1 MEVEQILIFLL
12 FGFLGLVFLLL
23 DFYLSKKRNKREG
36 EISLRFSENFWKKL
50 EAMIEEET
58 RKTVGEIEKK
68 IVENLIE
75 EERKQISNF
84 SQRLEGMAEEQK
96 KQILDFYQKIE
107 EKRKSFEQTM
117 KIEAFEFVQSL
128 IKEKSLISKEIK
140 EFTQSLL
147 KEKETIDKEMKL
159 MGEKIIEEMN
169 KKISQTLESFSERIN
184 KKLSESEKIIE
195 DYKEKKLKE
204 IDREIYRMV
213 GEVTKKI
220 LGKVIDLSTH
230 EKLVVEALEKAK
242 KERFF

>member
-12 FGFLGLVFLLL
+12 FGFLVLVFLLL